1 MNTPTYLDDLPRRRA
16 LVLHAIALGA
26 TDARVIGLRIDT
38 AGHLSEVRV
47 RAADPW
53 SAMRAHVETRGDLDT
68 GGAAGAEALDTDL
81 VMWFDLDGAEH
92 ARRNPTASVVAAMFG
107 RPGPVF
113 GPVVFTGCT
122 PPPAGHR
129 LGEVGKVCDVSVA
142 ATLLLAGTA
151 RACDPQTP
159 VVDRAAE
166 FARLDVD
173 IVPAPRASADRP
185 GPAST
190 GSALVAALP
199 DDSAGRDDEVEVSYD
214 AQAHTVT
221 VDGDLPRCAECD
233 QHTSTGHPEH
243 QPKVLAERDTRPR

>member
-38 AGHLSEVRV
+38 DGHLSEVRV

-53 SAMRAHVETRGDLDT
+53 SAMRAHVETRADLDT

-122 PPPAGHR
+122 PTPPDCPP
-129 LGEVGKVCDVSVA
+129 GEVGEVRDVSVA

-151 RACDPQTP
+151 RTCDPQAS

-166 FARLDVD
+166 FARLDID
-173 IVPAPRASADRP
+173 IVPAPREALDQNSTEP
-185 GPAST
+185 GDQP
-190 GSALVAALP
+190 
-199 DDSAGRDDEVEVSYD
+199 EVSYD

-243 QPKVLAERDTRPR
+243 QPEVLAERDTRPR